1 LGDFCHKLIWSLL
14 FRLEKRNAALQSK
27 LDDLTK
33 TLAIIFEQDQVI
45 NRVTRFGE
53 FSPNGRLFTL
63 GSFLKITGVAHN
75 FWANF
80 YAIKVMH

>member
-1 LGDFCHKLIWSLL
+1 
-14 FRLEKRNAALQSK
+14 
-27 LDDLTK
+27 
-33 TLAIIFEQDQVI
+33 
-45 NRVTRFGE
+45 
-53 FSPNGRLFTL
+53 LFTL